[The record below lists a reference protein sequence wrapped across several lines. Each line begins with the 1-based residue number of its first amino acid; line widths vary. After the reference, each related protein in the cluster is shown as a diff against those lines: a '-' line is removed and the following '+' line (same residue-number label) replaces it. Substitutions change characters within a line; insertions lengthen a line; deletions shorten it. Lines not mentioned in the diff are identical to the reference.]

1 MRFLSKV
8 LTSTA
13 VLGVVGVVNGAIGI
27 QPTDIDLH
35 QQRIG
40 IWNMEE
46 KVGAALPIPTDSEVF
61 SINLSDNSLR
71 DSDVATLMEMIGVH
85 NLTNHVRSLNLSNN
99 RLTLEG
105 VKRLI
110 PLLCSAQL
118 QWLDVSINNLMVDDF
133 HTLWELI
140 EREARRISIIEEI
153 PSYENLRDQWASK
166 VVLLPES
173 YNVERFLLPSAFA
186 RAHQQYYQAR

>member
-1 MRFLSKV
+1 MRFLSKI

-13 VLGVVGVVNGAIGI
+13 VLGVLGVVNGAIGI

-35 QQRIG
+35 HQRIG

-46 KVGAALPIPTDSEVF
+46 KVGTALPTPTDSEVF

-71 DSDVATLMEMIGVH
+71 DSDVATLMEMIGGH
-85 NLTNHVRSLNLSNN
+85 NLTNSVRSLNLSNN

-105 VKRLI
+105 VKMLI

-118 QWLDVSINNLMVDDF
+118 QWLNVSINNLMVDDF
-133 HTLWELI
+133 RTLWELI

-153 PSYENLRDQWASK
+153 PSYEKLRDQLASK

-173 YNVERFLLPSAFA
+173 YTVERFFLPSAFVS
-186 RAHQQYYQAR
+186 AHQQYYQAR